1 MKPVFA
7 KNLMLADHIRADA
20 GIADAVGEQRIS
32 AVYTAAYHVM
42 KSGNK
47 TQWSLVTEAV
57 AQYAD
62 IKNVKA
68 ALDTPRITPAV
79 RRMHNVYLAYGAAL
93 AACPVPSLM
102 KGAEHEAIDE
112 AAAIYAIDFVAIVT
126 GSLDLTSRPKTDDE
140 KAQEKAERAAKK
152 AEGEA
157 AAKAIYDAQVKAEA
171 SRLAE
176 ASAELAQS
184 NVPTLADMVRTVA
197 NAIKQGMLDA
207 DALALIDGALDA
219 VAVTTTMV
227 TVDVAPEPAH
237 A

>member
-1 MKPVFA
+1 MKATFV

-20 GIADAVGEQRIS
+20 GIAEAVGERRLS
-32 AVYTAAYHVM
+32 AVYTAAYHIH

-47 TQWSLVTEAV
+47 TQWNIVAAAV

-62 IKNVKA
+62 IKAVKE
-68 ALDTPRITPAV
+68 ALDTSRITPAV
-79 RRMHNVYLAYGAAL
+79 RRMHDVYAAYGAAI
-93 AACPVPSLM
+93 AHCGTPSLM
-102 KGAEHEAIDE
+102 KDATPEAMDE
-112 AAAIYAIDFVAIVT
+112 AAQLYATEFVSIVA
-126 GSLDLTSRPKTDDE
+126 GALAPVAPVVKSEADK
-140 KAQEKAERAAKK
+140 
-152 AEGEA
+152 A
-157 AAKAIYDAQVKAEA
+157 AAKAEKEAKAKAAEKAQADAIKAKA
-171 SRLAE
+171 Q
-176 ASAELAQS
+176 ELAQS